1 MKDNILCSLNIPEPF
16 SNKEE
21 ILNFNF
27 NSIDPLINSEIDY
40 SYTID
45 GLYENIGT
53 KVDIVKSYYKSIL
66 HGYSHIYIDKVV
78 NKYGENCNIQLPLLN
93 RWNNITSI
101 DNIIIINNPVDAN
114 RIAKKHIQKAPIFK
128 SILNDSIISTTNNNL
143 WKDQRNN
150 MNPLFLIEK
159 SLLHIFPISKER
171 AIYCTELIKDITN
184 NYTIPMNCSEFFL
197 NETQAQLQ
205 LALFGFSNDFQLK
218 TNKKLRDAFSG
229 INIEYIN
236 EFSKL
241 AFKEIQNGSG
251 PLSIYLKNEPV
262 EVIEQTIGNII
273 LFAFAGHDTTG
284 HTLTW
289 LLYELCRYPSYKQRL
304 IEEIDLYWRNN
315 LEEKYETFTELP
327 FMSACI
333 IETLRLWPPIPNGTF
348 RELETDE
355 EINGINGTVT
365 IPKGTYCQIFNWS
378 RQRSSE
384 LWGNDSHIFNPDREF
399 TDKELWPDGFG
410 AYNLASD
417 RYSPFTFGPRN
428 CIGKNFAHMEMR
440 LILLNIFKEHDYE
453 LSPDQYNS
461 IDESYLGNNTFT
473 MGPTDIYDPTKIGMY
488 VNVFQRKCKL

>member
-159 SLLHIFPISKER
+159 SLLHIFPI
-171 AIYCTELIKDITN
+171 
-184 NYTIPMNCSEFFL
+184 
-197 NETQAQLQ
+197 
-205 LALFGFSNDFQLK
+205 
-218 TNKKLRDAFSG
+218 
-229 INIEYIN
+229 
-236 EFSKL
+236 
-241 AFKEIQNGSG
+241 
-251 PLSIYLKNEPV
+251 
-262 EVIEQTIGNII
+262 II
-273 LFAFAGHDTTG
+273 
-284 HTLTW
+284 
-289 LLYELCRYPSYKQRL
+289 S
-304 IEEIDLYWRNN
+304 
-315 LEEKYETFTELP
+315 
-327 FMSACI
+327 
-333 IETLRLWPPIPNGTF
+333 
-348 RELETDE
+348 
-355 EINGINGTVT
+355 
-365 IPKGTYCQIFNWS
+365 
-378 RQRSSE
+378 
-384 LWGNDSHIFNPDREF
+384 
-399 TDKELWPDGFG
+399 
-410 AYNLASD
+410 
-417 RYSPFTFGPRN
+417 
-428 CIGKNFAHMEMR
+428 
-440 LILLNIFKEHDYE
+440 
-453 LSPDQYNS
+453 
-461 IDESYLGNNTFT
+461 
-473 MGPTDIYDPTKIGMY
+473 
-488 VNVFQRKCKL
+488 